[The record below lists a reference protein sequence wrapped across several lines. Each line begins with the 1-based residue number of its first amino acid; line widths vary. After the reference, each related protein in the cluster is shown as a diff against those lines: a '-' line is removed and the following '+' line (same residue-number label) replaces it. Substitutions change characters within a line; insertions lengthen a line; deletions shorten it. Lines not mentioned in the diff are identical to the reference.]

1 MFNSKDTRPD
11 SDKKDDLGVF
21 RPSKGSAK
29 VVIGNGVKFKGSI
42 SDADEVPVEG
52 NADMSVNTDNL
63 IVGNQGNLKGKIESC
78 NADIWGSVDGNLK
91 ISGTLTIQ
99 EQGIVAGTIEY
110 QNLHIKLGGKIT
122 GDIKVSEKIKKIT
135 DAIKSPS
142 TSMQDSVKEQKK

>member
-1 MFNSKDTRPD
+1 MQAS
-11 SDKKDDLGVF
+11 LEI
-21 RPSKGSAK
+21 PSGG
-29 VVIGNGVKFKGSI
+29 IGFTSFKYLLMIDWEI
-42 SDADEVPVEG
+42 SNKYWLSEDFLFWFILFLAISFTWL
-52 NADMSVNTDNL
+52 NF
-63 IVGNQGNLKGKIESC
+63 
-78 NADIWGSVDGNLK
+78 DGELK

-99 EQGIVAGTIEY
+99 EQGSVTGSIEY